1 MRRDFSLGIILELP
15 STLINFI
22 SCLSALR
29 TAHPSFRHGLS
40 KVPKIFTLCPLT
52 RRQIRQATCWRA
64 TATWRSWA
72 TCRTSGQWGPCFR
85 DAVVCSTR
93 ISAMTICAQSAETGI
108 LYTGPGPITPGI
120 FAFYYVI
127 KQRFIRHRGCIR
139 VRRGDVVFIG
149 SIKCFNVVRPEEIA
163 LWSGFLCGRNS
174 IAQFCQAAVAETTVR
189 IGEGLSLFVSGMV
202 TLVIPLE
209 ISVKSTC
216 YTSKP
221 TGTRQSV
228 STLLCYS

>member
-1 MRRDFSLGIILELP
+1 M
-15 STLINFI
+15 
-22 SCLSALR
+22 
-29 TAHPSFRHGLS
+29 
-40 KVPKIFTLCPLT
+40 
-52 RRQIRQATCWRA
+52 
-64 TATWRSWA
+64 
-72 TCRTSGQWGPCFR
+72 
-85 DAVVCSTR
+85 
-93 ISAMTICAQSAETGI
+93 GI
-108 LYTGPGPITPGI
+108 LYTGLGPITPGI
-120 FAFYYVI
+120 FAFYDVI

-189 IGEGLSLFVSGMV
+189 IGEGLSLFVSSMV

-216 YTSKP
+216 YTSKL